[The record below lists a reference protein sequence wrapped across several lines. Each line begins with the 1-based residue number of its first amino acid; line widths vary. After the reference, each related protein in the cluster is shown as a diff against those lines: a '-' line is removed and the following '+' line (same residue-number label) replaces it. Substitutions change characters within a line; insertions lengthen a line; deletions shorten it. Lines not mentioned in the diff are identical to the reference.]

1 MSEEKNVL
9 KNAAER
15 HSRYPGVNA
24 EPPSLDDIEA
34 EGHDE
39 VVFTLKTPAA
49 PS

>member
-1 MSEEKNVL
+1 MSEEKNAL
-9 KNAAER
+9 KNAAAR
-15 HSRYPGVNA
+15 HSRYPGVNV

-39 VVFTLKTPAA
+39 VVLTLKTPAA